1 MSDTNQDTH
10 DSGNTGA
17 IDPVELWHRSTAVE
31 FLRSL
36 VGGAVTPDP
45 HYEHVGVRLAQAE
58 AGRLELEWVPTEA
71 ICNRGGTVHGG
82 YLGVV
87 LDDASGMAA
96 SSVGERFV
104 PMLTLDLRI
113 EYIRPV
119 LPHQRYRV
127 FGTVVHAG
135 KTRVISDGRVED
147 LDGRLVAR
155 SSGSFVPNRS
165 FPVERF
171 AS

>member
-1 MSDTNQDTH
+1 MSDTTEDTH
-10 DSGNTGA
+10 NSHNTGA

-31 FLRSL
+31 FLQGL
-36 VGGAVTPDP
+36 LGGAVAPDP
-45 HYEHVGVRLAQAE
+45 HYEHVGVRLVKAE
-58 AGRLELEWVPTEA
+58 AGRLELEWVPTDA
-71 ICNRGGTVHGG
+71 VRNRGGTVHGG

-104 PMLTLDLRI
+104 PMLTLELRI

-119 LPHQRYRV
+119 LPHQPYSV
-127 FGTVVHAG
+127 VGTVVHAG

-147 LDGRLVAR
+147 ADGRLIAR